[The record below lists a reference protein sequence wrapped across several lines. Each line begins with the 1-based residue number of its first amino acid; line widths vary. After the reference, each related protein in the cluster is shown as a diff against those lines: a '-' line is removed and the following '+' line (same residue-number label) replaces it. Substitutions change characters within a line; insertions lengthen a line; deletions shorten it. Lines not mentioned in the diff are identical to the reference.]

1 MTYII
6 RRKSAMEAFF
16 RRIFCDAVI
25 GLSDSIEE
33 GHNLTARARIVNA
46 ELAGIRTG
54 RVSLSDS
61 FLRAPKDCLIISVV
75 RFHIAERGF

>member
-33 GHNLTARARIVNA
+33 GHDLTARALIVNA
-46 ELAGIRTG
+46 ELARVRTA
-54 RVSLSDS
+54 RVSLCDA
-61 FLRAPKDCLIISVV
+61 FLRAPEDRLIKSVILLHV
-75 RFHIAERGF
+75 AERGL